1 MTNIEPLEE
10 FSRNAVRLLRS
21 AVRQALRE
29 HYEAGERVVFYRQGK
44 IYTADKPNQKGR
56 LVASERAGD
65 R

>member
-1 MTNIEPLEE
+1 MTDIKTPEE

-29 HYEAGERVVFYRQGK
+29 RYEAGQRVVFYRQGR

-56 LVASERAGD
+56 LVASERAGKK
-65 R
+65 